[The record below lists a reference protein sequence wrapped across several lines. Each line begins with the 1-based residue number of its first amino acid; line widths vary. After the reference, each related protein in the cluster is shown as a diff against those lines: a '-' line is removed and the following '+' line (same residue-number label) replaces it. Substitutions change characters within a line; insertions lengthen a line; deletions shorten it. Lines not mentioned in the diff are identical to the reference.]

1 LNLFETTSHY
11 PGGPNEWSLYVL
23 DHGAWFGNGVSFNR
37 YSIRKDGFVSASSP
51 MSGGSFVTKPL
62 RFKGDRLSINFATS
76 AAGSVRV
83 EIQDAAGKPIPGF
96 ALKDC
101 PEVFGDTLDRVVTWK
116 SAERLDSL
124 AGKPVRLLFELKDA
138 DLYSFQFTPDE

>member
-1 LNLFETTSHY
+1 
-11 PGGPNEWSLYVL
+11 
-23 DHGAWFGNGVSFNR
+23 
-37 YSIRKDGFVSASSP
+37 

-62 RFKGDRLSINFATS
+62 RFEGDRLSINFATS

-101 PEVFGDTLDRVVTWK
+101 PEIFGDILDRVVTWK
-116 SAERLDSL
+116 SAHRLDSL